1 MYRNHSVYD
10 LSRNDAGAQNLTA
23 TTMAINRIIDHCKR
37 FHEKG
42 ICFITGVPG
51 AGKTLA
57 GLNIANARH
66 RFETDEHAVFLS
78 GNGPLVD
85 VLQAALSKDRAERNH
100 IPLKTAEREAKTFI
114 QIIHKSV
121 SYTHLTLPTTPYV

>member
-1 MYRNHSVYD
+1 MEAMIQAARNATPCLAVT
-10 LSRNDAGAQNLTA
+10 LSGSAGRISGSKMRERISRRINL
-23 TTMAINRIIDHCKR
+23 
-37 FHEKG
+37 
-42 ICFITGVPG
+42 
-51 AGKTLA
+51 
-57 GLNIANARH
+57 RH

-114 QIIHKSV
+114 QIIHKFRDDAMITASAPKEKV
-121 SYTHLTLPTTPYV
+121 AILTKPNVRGMHPVYPIL